1 MSTDESDG
9 NRNNLRMLF
18 QVDHTPE
25 EPPEGTNPAEA
36 LRLIRVFS
44 RIRNAEDR
52 QSVIVLAE
60 QLLRRSG

>member
-1 MSTDESDG
+1 
-9 NRNNLRMLF
+9 MLF
-18 QVDHTPE
+18 QVDHSSDTPE
-25 EPPEGTNPAEA
+25 GINPAEA

-52 QSVIVLAE
+52 QSVIGLAE

>member
-1 MSTDESDG
+1 MSTDDSDG

-18 QVDHTPE
+18 QVDHTSD
-25 EPPEGTNPAEA
+25 PPDDTNPAEA

-44 RIRNAEDR
+44 RIRSAADR

>member
-1 MSTDESDG
+1 MSTDDSDG

-18 QVDHTPE
+18 QVDHSSDTPE
-25 EPPEGTNPAEA
+25 GINPAEA

-52 QSVIVLAE
+52 QSVIGLAE